1 MSAAAPLIGVLYTG
15 GTIGM
20 QSRGGHLAPSDDLV
34 RTLHATLQAM
44 HGDHPQWRI
53 TALRPPIDSANAGPA
68 TWHAM
73 AEAVLAHADAG
84 CDGVVVL
91 HGTDTMAY
99 SGAALAFLLHG
110 LAVPVVLTGS
120 MHPATEPGSD
130 AWPNV
135 QGAVA
140 ALREPGAKGVRLH
153 FAGRSLSAV
162 RCTKW
167 RSDGLDA
174 FAERARPDV
183 QAGTPR
189 VTAAAPWRLRLR
201 WAPRRVALLALH
213 PGFAPETLDA
223 LRLAGVAGCVL
234 ACYGSGTAPTGHP
247 AFVAALR
254 RARDAG
260 MVLVAVSQC
269 PEGRVQI
276 DTYEAGQRLREAGV
290 IDGGAMTSEA
300 ALGKLHALL
309 AAGLGEPDCQHWL
322 RQDLC
327 GEL

>member
-1 MSAAAPLIGVLYTG
+1 MSAARSLIGVLYTG

-20 QSRGGHLAPSDDLV
+20 QPREGHLAPSDDLV
-34 RTLHATLQAM
+34 RTLHATLQAT
-44 HGDHPQWRI
+44 HGNHTQWRI
-53 TALRPPIDSANAGPA
+53 AALAPPIDSANATAA

-84 CDGVVVL
+84 CDGVLVL

-110 LAVPVVLTGS
+110 LAMPVVFTGS
-120 MHPATEPGSD
+120 MHPAAKPGSD

-140 ALREPGAKGVRLH
+140 ALREPGAQGVRLH

-174 FAERARPDV
+174 FAEPARADV
-183 QAGTPR
+183 RAGTPG
-189 VTAAAPWRLRLR
+189 VTAPWRLRHR

-234 ACYGSGTAPTGHP
+234 ACYGSGTAPTGDP
-247 AFVAALR
+247 AFVAALQ

-290 IDGGAMTSEA
+290 IDGGGMTSEA

-309 AAGLGEPDCQHWL
+309 AAGLGGPDCRRWL